1 MKDRGKG
8 GVNSKSGF
16 FLKFTKIPRKWLWCK
31 DLRRVGRGRV
41 DVTPYVVTT
50 YNSFRITNAWG

>member
-16 FLKFTKIPRKWLWCK
+16 FLKFTKIPRKWLLCK
-31 DLRRVGRGRV
+31 DLWRKAGADRR
-41 DVTPYVVTT
+41 
-50 YNSFRITNAWG
+50 NSLCSNDLQLF